1 MHPGVVVLGGESLEA
16 ALDQAAV
23 VGGEVHL
30 VEEVAAVARVD
41 EDRPGPAGDLQVAP
55 DPLGG
60 GPARAFSSLVAE
72 MSPVRGLP
80 VVLRTAWGRCPSI
93 AGSGG

>member
-60 GPARAFSSLVAE
+60 GPGAGLLFVGGRDVAGQGFAGGLAE
-72 MSPVRGLP
+72 PRG
-80 VVLRTAWGRCPSI
+80 VDVYQ
-93 AGSGG
+93 